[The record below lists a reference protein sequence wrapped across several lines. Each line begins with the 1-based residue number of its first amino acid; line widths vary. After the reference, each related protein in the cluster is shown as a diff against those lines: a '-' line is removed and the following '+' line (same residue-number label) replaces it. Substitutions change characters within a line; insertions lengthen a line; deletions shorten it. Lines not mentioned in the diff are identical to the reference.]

1 MGFTF
6 KKDWWK
12 FLGIALVMYSIIAGF
27 LVKLPKIED
36 DTIMESMR
44 NLFFHVVMWFS
55 MMVMFIIGMVSS
67 IRYLSSFDMKYDRLA
82 SQAVNIGLFFGIL
95 GIVTGMEW
103 ANFTWGTPWIND
115 PQLNGAAVTILAY
128 FAYLVLRSS
137 LDEDH
142 KRARISAVYNIFA
155 FVLLIVFIGILPRI
169 ASNSMHPAAGG
180 RPSTMATLDN
190 SLRLVFYPAILG
202 WILIGCW
209 LIQIRQRLADIRNR
223 ILELGNQ

>member
-12 FLGIALVMYSIIAGF
+12 FLGLALIMYSVIVGLMMKVPDLDMIHQS
-27 LVKLPKIED
+27 I
-36 DTIMESMR
+36 R
-44 NLFFHVVMWFS
+44 NLFYHVVMWFS
-55 MMVMFIIGMVSS
+55 MMVMFIIGLVAS
-67 IRYLSSFDMKYDRLA
+67 IRYLSSFDMKFDRLA
-82 SQAVNIGLFFGIL
+82 SQAVNVGLFYGML

-103 ANFTWGTPWIND
+103 ANFTWGTPWTND

-142 KRARISAVYNIFA
+142 KRARIASVYNIFA
-155 FVLLIVFIGILPRI
+155 FALLVVFIGILPRI
-169 ASNSMHPAAGG
+169 ANNSLHPAAGG
-180 RPSTMATLDN
+180 NASTMASLDT
-190 SLRLVFYPAILG
+190 SLRIVFYPAIIG

-209 LIQIRQRLADIRNR
+209 IIQLRLRIADIRNR
-223 ILELGNQ
+223 LMERGIQS